1 MKKLILMFSV
11 LSFLCGCG
19 GGNQAQKISVSLSPS
34 AQTSIDQGQAL
45 NFTAQVT
52 NDTSGAGVTWSMSG
66 TSCSGTACGTFSNKT
81 TTSATYNAPTSVSA
95 SMTVTILATSVT
107 NTTKSAS
114 SNVVVSPAPSI
125 TTTSLASGTVGTA
138 YSATLQASGGAG
150 TLTWSLA
157 SGSSLPAGLSL
168 SSSGAISGTPTT
180 PATTSFTVKLTDS
193 SGAQA
198 GALSAT
204 QQLSLTIKPAPLTIT
219 SISLSNGVV
228 GAAYSAALAASGG
241 TGTISW
247 SVTTGSLPGGL
258 NLSGAGEI
266 SGTPTA
272 AGATSFTVT
281 ATDSGTPPQTVN
293 QSLSITINPKLAI
306 TTTALPNG
314 VVSTPYSASLQ
325 SSGGVGTITWSVASG
340 TLPAGLSMNGAGAIS
355 GTPTTAGASSFTV
368 LAKDS
373 GTPQQAVQQAF
384 NITIYT
390 GLTITTSSLPN
401 GTVNSAYSATLQSAG
416 GTGTITWSLAQGSL
430 PLGLNLSG
438 TGAITGLPTTAGT
451 SSFTVAATDSSTPP
465 QTKTQGLSITVN
477 PVLSITTT
485 SLPSGTV
492 GTAYSQNI
500 LTNGGT
506 LPITWSV
513 PANTLPP
520 GLTLQ
525 GNASGAGVV
534 SGTPT
539 AYGSYTFTVT
549 ATDSSSPQQSVNQQL
564 TIVINNPP
572 LTIITTSLPAG
583 VVNTLYSEPLQASG
597 GTPPYT
603 WSVASGSSLPS
614 WLSISGSGTSWT
626 ISGTPTATATVS
638 FTLTVTDSTLPT
650 HQSVNEAFS
659 FAINAAAACTDSG
672 SESLL
677 NGQYA
682 FILSGYTAE
691 SSFLAAVGSFTADGT
706 GKITAGVVDSNG
718 ALVQSG
724 ASIDP
729 TQSSYSVGSNHLGCA
744 TIVTS
749 SGTFTTK
756 LSVGGITSGVATAGR
771 MVEWDN
777 ATNINYLTAVGQI
790 LKQTVP
796 TNLPSGS
803 YVYQQ
808 TGVYGSSNQ
817 YRTGVAGAIT
827 TAAGTSGGT
836 ITGGEYD
843 VNVEGVINDGN
854 GLSTPY
860 SGMTGTYTAPDPTT
874 GRFTVATT
882 LNSATSNHVAYLVSG
897 SQFLQMS
904 TDALASDTGV
914 LVGMGQLQSGSL
926 SLTTG
931 SNLVYYATGTETAE
945 LGLINVTG
953 STSYTA
959 NYYEDVGGSAESP
972 QTPSC
977 TYSIDTNGRVVTSGA
992 TCTMYLTTYKTMY
1005 PPVFYLTGPNT
1016 GVMLGT
1022 GAGVYV
1028 GQVEPQV
1035 APSGGFSDTSISGT
1049 FYDGDS
1055 EVVNESVSAEMI
1067 DVEVLTFN
1075 GSGGVDI
1082 IGDYIGAYIGTSVT
1096 QDADQSTNTSLGTVN
1111 SNGTFSTN
1119 STYGQINAIMIS
1131 TTKAVDIDNATQ
1143 PYPIIT
1149 LVKQ

>member
-1 MKKLILMFSV
+1 MN
-11 LSFLCGCG
+11 G
-19 GGNQAQKISVSLSPS
+19 
-34 AQTSIDQGQAL
+34 
-45 NFTAQVT
+45 
-52 NDTSGAGVTWSMSG
+52 
-66 TSCSGTACGTFSNKT
+66 
-81 TTSATYNAPTSVSA
+81 
-95 SMTVTILATSVT
+95 
-107 NTTKSAS
+107 
-114 SNVVVSPAPSI
+114 
-125 TTTSLASGTVGTA
+125 
-138 YSATLQASGGAG
+138 
-150 TLTWSLA
+150 
-157 SGSSLPAGLSL
+157 
-168 SSSGAISGTPTT
+168 SGAI
-180 PATTSFTVKLTDS
+180 A
-193 SGAQA
+193 
-198 GALSAT
+198 
-204 QQLSLTIKPAPLTIT
+204 
-219 SISLSNGVV
+219 
-228 GAAYSAALAASGG
+228 
-241 TGTISW
+241 
-247 SVTTGSLPGGL
+247 
-258 NLSGAGEI
+258 
-266 SGTPTA
+266 
-272 AGATSFTVT
+272 
-281 ATDSGTPPQTVN
+281 
-293 QSLSITINPKLAI
+293 
-306 TTTALPNG
+306 
-314 VVSTPYSASLQ
+314 
-325 SSGGVGTITWSVASG
+325 
-340 TLPAGLSMNGAGAIS
+340 

-430 PLGLNLSG
+430 PPGLNLSG
-438 TGAITGLPTTAGT
+438 TGAITGSPTTAGT
-451 SSFTVAATDSSTPP
+451 SSFTVAATDSSSPP
-465 QTKTQGLSITVN
+465 QTKTQGLSITIN
-477 PVLSITTT
+477 PPLSITTT
-485 SLPSGTV
+485 TLPTGTV
-492 GTAYSQNI
+492 ATAYSQNI

-534 SGTPT
+534 SGIPT
-539 AYGSYTFTVT
+539 AYGSYTFTAT

-572 LTIITTSLPAG
+572 LSIITTSLPAG

-626 ISGTPTATATVS
+626 ISGTPTSTATVS

-659 FAINAAAACTDSG
+659 FAINATAACTDSG

-677 NGQYA
+677 KGQYA
-682 FILSGYTAE
+682 FILSGYTE
-691 SSFLAAVGSFTADGT
+691 SGFLAAVGSFTADGT

-718 ALVQSG
+718 TLVQSG

-749 SGTFTTK
+749 SGTFTTR

-771 MVEWDN
+771 LVEWDN
-777 ATNINYLTAVGQI
+777 ATSATYLTAVGQI

-796 TNLPSGS
+796 TNVPSGS
-803 YVYQQ
+803 YVYQL
-808 TGVYGSSNQ
+808 TGVYGSSSQ
-817 YRTGVAGAIT
+817 YRTGVVGMIT
-827 TAAGTSGGT
+827 TEAGTSGGT
-836 ITGGEYD
+836 VTGGEYD

-874 GRFTVATT
+874 GRFTEATT
-882 LNSATSNHVAYLVSG
+882 LNSITANHVAYLVSG
-897 SQFLQMS
+897 SQFLEMS
-904 TDALASDTGV
+904 TDALASDTAV

-931 SNLVYYATGTETAE
+931 SNLVYYVTGTESAE

-953 STSYTA
+953 STSFTA
-959 NYYEDVGGSAESP
+959 NYYEDVAGGPESP
-972 QTPSC
+972 QAPAC
-977 TYSIDTNGRVVTSGA
+977 TYATDTYGRVVTSGA

-1035 APSGGFSDTSISGT
+1035 APSGSFSATSLSGT

-1055 EVVNESVSAEMI
+1055 EVVNEAVSAEMI

-1082 IGDYIGAYIGTSVT
+1082 IGDYIGGYIGTSVN
-1096 QDADQSTNTSLGTVN
+1096 QEADQTNNTSLGTVN

-1131 TTKAVDIDNATQ
+1131 TTKVVDIDNATQ
-1143 PYPIIT
+1143 PYPIISV
-1149 LVKQ
+1149 VKQ